1 MKPFLRYFLKCTFP
15 KGDVGKCFHIL
26 GVDVILDDRAKPWIL
41 EINAYPSLNIQ
52 NSLESKKQGEFIPS
66 AIDLHVKSMYLI

>member
-26 GVDVILDDRAKPWIL
+26 GVDVILDDLANPWIL

-52 NSLESKKQGEFIPS
+52 SASESKKQGEFVPS
-66 AIDLHVKSMYLI
+66 TIDLHVKSM